1 MRLTDLLQS
10 TIKSSSQQA
19 AAATEATFPKMV
31 KSLVPGTTIQGEVI
45 AKNGNEV
52 QIRIDKDTV
61 LQARLEQDVNVEEG
75 QNIRFQVKNNGTTL
89 TLSPLLTNTAQA
101 DNVYKA
107 LQMAGLPINES
118 TVAMTDEMMK
128 LGMSIDSRSLQNMF
142 KDVVTHTDVSATDV
156 VFLHKMDMPLTESN
170 LRQIQNYTEL
180 QHEVV
185 KGMQDVTDAL
195 QGLINGADGADADT
209 LTQYRNLVKEL
220 ISDTLMGILPDGT
233 GAAGDGTGGNPTG
246 GITGADLA
254 GETLAGGI
262 TRADLAGETLAG
274 GITGADLMGEALA
287 DGFLESLQGNGV
299 ADGLVGEVLAGEV
312 PADENLSGNA
322 ALIKGVLQDAAFSE
336 LLNNGLFTEEEAA
349 GFLKEAS
356 GLLTEKGITLT
367 GNAASEMMK
376 ALLDITAGNTQEAE
390 SLQRLFS
397 GKVWK
402 NLLESTVKTQWSLT
416 PETLP
421 KEGEVGKVYEKIVKS
436 LHTLNEALLQS
447 GAENTALQE
456 SITNLSENIDFMN
469 QLNQMYTYVQ
479 LPLKMQNGEK
489 NGELYV
495 FTNKRSLAEK
505 DGEVSALLHL
515 SMEHLGPLDVYVKMN
530 QGKVS
535 TEFTVEKEE
544 TLLFLEKNMSI
555 LTDRLQKRG
564 YDISCKM
571 KVKDEAGEPENPVE
585 RLLTEK
591 QNGALPVHAQ
601 YAFDVRA

>member
-31 KSLVPGTTIQGEVI
+31 KSLVPGTTIQGEII

-142 KDVVTHTDVSATDV
+142 KDVVTHTDASATDV

-195 QGLINGADGADADT
+195 QGLINNSTGGADVAAGVDIAAGADVAAVAAGVDADT
-209 LTQYRNLVKEL
+209 LTQYQNLVKEL
-220 ISDTLMGILPDGT
+220 ISDTLMGMLPDGA
-233 GAAGDGTGGNPTG
+233 GAAGDVTVGNPAG

-254 GETLAGGI
+254 GEVPAGGI
-262 TRADLAGETLAG
+262 SGDALAAGISGADLAGE
-274 GITGADLMGEALA
+274 ALTDA
-287 DGFLESLQGNGV
+287 
-299 ADGLVGEVLAGEV
+299 
-312 PADENLSGNA
+312 PMSGNA

-336 LLNNGLFTEEEAA
+336 LLNNGLITEEEAA
-349 GFLKEAS
+349 GFLKDAS
-356 GLLTEKGITLT
+356 GLLTEKGITLSENT
-367 GNAASEMMK
+367 TQEMMK

-390 SLQRLFS
+390 SLQKLFS

-436 LHTLNEALLQS
+436 LHTLNETLQQS
-447 GAENTALQE
+447 GAQNTALQE
-456 SITNLSENIDFMN
+456 SITNLSENIGFMN

-515 SMEHLGPLDVYVKMN
+515 TMEHLGLLDVYVKMN

-535 TEFTVEKEE
+535 TEFIVEKEE

-591 QNGALPVHAQ
+591 QNGAVSVHAQ

>member
-1 MRLTDLLQS
+1 VRLTDLLQS

-31 KSLVPGTTIQGEVI
+31 KSLVPGTTIQGEII

-75 QNIRFQVKNNGTTL
+75 QNIRFQVKNNGTNL

-142 KDVVTHTDVSATDV
+142 KDVVTHTDASATDV

-195 QGLINGADGADADT
+195 QGLINNSTGGADVAAGADGVDANT
-209 LTQYRNLVKEL
+209 LTQYQNLVKEL
-220 ISDTLMGILPDGT
+220 ISDTLMGMLPDGA
-233 GAAGDGTGGNPTG
+233 GAAGDETGGNPAG

-254 GETLAGGI
+254 GEVPAGGI
-262 TRADLAGETLAG
+262 SGDVLAAGVSGADLAGE
-274 GITGADLMGEALA
+274 ALA
-287 DGFLESLQGNGV
+287 D
-299 ADGLVGEVLAGEV
+299 A
-312 PADENLSGNA
+312 PMSGNA

-336 LLNNGLFTEEEAA
+336 LINSGLFTEEEAA
-349 GFLKEAS
+349 GFLKDAS
-356 GLLTEKGITLT
+356 GLLTEKGITLSENT
-367 GNAASEMMK
+367 TQEMMK

-402 NLLESTVKTQWSLT
+402 NLLEGTVKTQWSLT

-436 LHTLNEALLQS
+436 LHTLNETLQQS
-447 GAENTALQE
+447 GAQNTALQE

-469 QLNQMYTYVQ
+469 QLNQIYTYVQ

-515 SMEHLGPLDVYVKMN
+515 TMEHLGPLDVYVKMN

-591 QNGALPVHAQ
+591 QNGAVSAHAQ

>member
-31 KSLVPGTTIQGEVI
+31 KSLVPGTTIQGEII

-142 KDVVTHTDVSATDV
+142 KDVVTHTDASATDV

-195 QGLINGADGADADT
+195 QGLINGTGGADVAAGVDIAAGADVAAVAAGVDADT
-209 LTQYRNLVKEL
+209 LTQYQNLVKEL
-220 ISDTLMGILPDGT
+220 ISDTLMGMLPDGA
-233 GAAGDGTGGNPTG
+233 GAAGDVTVGNLAG

-254 GETLAGGI
+254 GEVPADVMTG
-262 TRADLAGETLAG
+262 ADLAGE
-274 GITGADLMGEALA
+274 ALA
-287 DGFLESLQGNGV
+287 D
-299 ADGLVGEVLAGEV
+299 A
-312 PADENLSGNA
+312 PMSGNA

-336 LLNNGLFTEEEAA
+336 LLNNGLITEEEAA
-349 GFLKEAS
+349 GFLKEAA
-356 GLLTEKGITLT
+356 GLLTEKGITLS
-367 GNAASEMMK
+367 GNTTQEMMK

-421 KEGEVGKVYEKIVKS
+421 KEGEVGKIYEKIVKS
-436 LHTLNEALLQS
+436 LHTLNETLQQN
-447 GAENTALQE
+447 GAQNTALQE

-515 SMEHLGPLDVYVKMN
+515 TMEHLGPLDVYVKMN

-571 KVKDEAGEPENPVE
+571 KVKDETGEPENPVE

-591 QNGALPVHAQ
+591 QNGAVSVHAQ

>member
-31 KSLVPGTTIQGEVI
+31 KSLVPGTTIQGEII

-142 KDVVTHTDVSATDV
+142 KDVVTHTDASATDV

-195 QGLINGADGADADT
+195 QGLINNSTGGADVAAGVDIAAGADVAAVAAGVDADT
-209 LTQYRNLVKEL
+209 LTQYQNLVKEL
-220 ISDTLMGILPDGT
+220 ISDTLMGMLPDGA
-233 GAAGDGTGGNPTG
+233 GAAGDVTVGNPAG

-254 GETLAGGI
+254 GEVPAGGI
-262 TRADLAGETLAG
+262 SGDALAAGISGADLAGE
-274 GITGADLMGEALA
+274 ALTDA
-287 DGFLESLQGNGV
+287 
-299 ADGLVGEVLAGEV
+299 
-312 PADENLSGNA
+312 PMSGNA

-336 LLNNGLFTEEEAA
+336 LLNNGLITEEEAA
-349 GFLKEAS
+349 GFLKDAS
-356 GLLTEKGITLT
+356 GLLTEKGITLSENT
-367 GNAASEMMK
+367 TQEMMK
-376 ALLDITAGNTQEAE
+376 ALLDITAGNTSEAE

-402 NLLESTVKTQWSLT
+402 NLLEGTVKTQWSLT

-436 LHTLNEALLQS
+436 LHTLNETLQQS
-447 GAENTALQE
+447 GAQNTALQE

-515 SMEHLGPLDVYVKMN
+515 TMEHLGPLDVYVKMN

-591 QNGALPVHAQ
+591 QNGAVSVHAQ

>member
-31 KSLVPGTTIQGEVI
+31 KSLVPGTTIQGEII

-142 KDVVTHTDVSATDV
+142 KDVVTHTDASATDV

-195 QGLINGADGADADT
+195 QGLINGTGGADIAAGADVAAGADIAAGADVAAGAAGVDADT
-209 LTQYRNLVKEL
+209 LTQYQNLVKEL
-220 ISDTLMGILPDGT
+220 ISDTLMGMLPDGA
-233 GAAGDGTGGNPTG
+233 GAAGEETGGNLSG

-254 GETLAGGI
+254 GEMPAGGI
-262 TRADLAGETLAG
+262 SGDTLAV
-274 GITGADLMGEALA
+274 GITGADLAGEALA
-287 DGFLESLQGNGV
+287 D
-299 ADGLVGEVLAGEV
+299 A
-312 PADENLSGNA
+312 PLSGNA

-349 GFLKEAS
+349 GFLKEAA
-356 GLLTEKGITLT
+356 GLLTEKGITLS
-367 GNAASEMMK
+367 GNTASEMMK

-402 NLLESTVKTQWSLT
+402 NLLESSVKTQWSLT

-421 KEGEVGKVYEKIVKS
+421 KEGEVGKVYEKIIKS
-436 LHTLNEALLQS
+436 LHTLNETLQQS
-447 GAENTALQE
+447 GAQNTALQE

-515 SMEHLGPLDVYVKMN
+515 TMEHLGPLDVYVKMN

-591 QNGALPVHAQ
+591 QNGAVSVHAQ

>member
-31 KSLVPGTTIQGEVI
+31 KSLVPGTTIQGEII

-142 KDVVTHTDVSATDV
+142 KDVVTHTDASATDV

-195 QGLINGADGADADT
+195 QGLINSTGGADVAAGVDIAAGADVAAGAAGVDANT
-209 LTQYRNLVKEL
+209 LTQYQNLVKEL
-220 ISDTLMGILPDGT
+220 ISDTLMGMLPDGA
-233 GAAGDGTGGNPTG
+233 GAAGDVTGGNPAG
-246 GITGADLA
+246 GISGDVLAAGVSGADLVGEVPAGGISGNAWTAGISGADLA
-254 GETLAGGI
+254 GE
-262 TRADLAGETLAG
+262 
-274 GITGADLMGEALA
+274 ALA
-287 DGFLESLQGNGV
+287 DAPMSGNG
-299 ADGLVGEVLAGEV
+299 
-312 PADENLSGNA
+312 

-336 LLNNGLFTEEEAA
+336 LLNNGLITEEEAA
-349 GFLKEAS
+349 GFLKEAA
-356 GLLTEKGITLT
+356 GLLTEKGITLSENT
-367 GNAASEMMK
+367 TQEMMK

-402 NLLESTVKTQWSLT
+402 NLLEGTVKTQWSLT
-416 PETLP
+416 PEMLP

-436 LHTLNEALLQS
+436 LHTLNETLQQS
-447 GAENTALQE
+447 GAQNTALQE

-515 SMEHLGPLDVYVKMN
+515 TMEHLGPLDVYVKMN
-530 QGKVS
+530 RGKVS

-591 QNGALPVHAQ
+591 QNGAVSVHAQ

>member
-1 MRLTDLLQS
+1 
-10 TIKSSSQQA
+10 
-19 AAATEATFPKMV
+19 
-31 KSLVPGTTIQGEVI
+31 
-45 AKNGNEV
+45 
-52 QIRIDKDTV
+52 
-61 LQARLEQDVNVEEG
+61 
-75 QNIRFQVKNNGTTL
+75 
-89 TLSPLLTNTAQA
+89 
-101 DNVYKA
+101 
-107 LQMAGLPINES
+107 
-118 TVAMTDEMMK
+118 
-128 LGMSIDSRSLQNMF
+128 
-142 KDVVTHTDVSATDV
+142 
-156 VFLHKMDMPLTESN
+156 MDAN
-170 LRQIQNYTEL
+170 
-180 QHEVV
+180 
-185 KGMQDVTDAL
+185 
-195 QGLINGADGADADT
+195 T
-209 LTQYRNLVKEL
+209 LTQYQNLVKEL
-220 ISDTLMGILPDGT
+220 ISDTLMGMLPDSI
-233 GAAGDGTGGNPTG
+233 GAAGDGTGSNSTGVMIGADLVGEAPAG
-246 GITGADLA
+246 GISGNAWAAGISGADLA
-254 GETLAGGI
+254 GE
-262 TRADLAGETLAG
+262 
-274 GITGADLMGEALA
+274 ALTDA
-287 DGFLESLQGNGV
+287 
-299 ADGLVGEVLAGEV
+299 
-312 PADENLSGNA
+312 PMSGNA

-336 LLNNGLFTEEEAA
+336 LLNNGLITEEEAA

-356 GLLTEKGITLT
+356 GLLTEKGITLS
-367 GNAASEMMK
+367 GNTTQEMMK

-421 KEGEVGKVYEKIVKS
+421 KEGEVGKIYEKIVKS
-436 LHTLNEALLQS
+436 LHTLNETLQQN
-447 GAENTALQE
+447 GAQNTALQE

-515 SMEHLGPLDVYVKMN
+515 TMEHLGPLDVYVKMN

-591 QNGALPVHAQ
+591 QNGAVSAHAQ

>member
-31 KSLVPGTTIQGEVI
+31 KSLVPGTTIQGEII

-142 KDVVTHTDVSATDV
+142 KDVVTHTDASATDV

-195 QGLINGADGADADT
+195 QGLINNSTGGADVAAGVDIAAGADVAAVAAGVDADT
-209 LTQYRNLVKEL
+209 LTQYQNLVKEL
-220 ISDTLMGILPDGT
+220 ISDTLMGMLPDGA
-233 GAAGDGTGGNPTG
+233 GAAGDVTVGNPAG

-254 GETLAGGI
+254 GEVPAGGI
-262 TRADLAGETLAG
+262 SGDALAAGISGADLAGE
-274 GITGADLMGEALA
+274 ALTDA
-287 DGFLESLQGNGV
+287 
-299 ADGLVGEVLAGEV
+299 
-312 PADENLSGNA
+312 PMSGNA

-336 LLNNGLFTEEEAA
+336 LLNNGLITEEEAA
-349 GFLKEAS
+349 GFLKDAS
-356 GLLTEKGITLT
+356 GLLTEKGITLSENT
-367 GNAASEMMK
+367 TQEMMK
-376 ALLDITAGNTQEAE
+376 ALLDITAGNTSEAE

-402 NLLESTVKTQWSLT
+402 NLLEGTVKTQWSLT
-416 PETLP
+416 PEMLP

-436 LHTLNEALLQS
+436 LHTLNETLQQS
-447 GAENTALQE
+447 GAQNTALQE

-515 SMEHLGPLDVYVKMN
+515 TMEHLGPLDVYVKMN

-591 QNGALPVHAQ
+591 QNGTLSVHAQ

>member
-31 KSLVPGTTIQGEVI
+31 KSLVPGTTIQGEII

-195 QGLINGADGADADT
+195 QGLINGTGGADVAAGAAGVDADT
-209 LTQYRNLVKEL
+209 LTQYQNLVKEL
-220 ISDTLMGILPDGT
+220 ISDTLMGMLPDGT
-233 GAAGDGTGGNPTG
+233 GAAGDVTGGNP
-246 GITGADLA
+246 
-254 GETLAGGI
+254 AGGI
-262 TRADLAGETLAG
+262 SGDVLAAG
-274 GITGADLMGEALA
+274 VSGAD
-287 DGFLESLQGNGV
+287 
-299 ADGLVGEVLAGEV
+299 LAGEV
-312 PADENLSGNA
+312 PADGISGDVLAVGVSGADLAGEALADAPLSGNA

-336 LLNNGLFTEEEAA
+336 LINSGLFTEEEAA
-349 GFLKEAS
+349 GFLKEAA
-356 GLLTEKGITLT
+356 GLLTEKGITLSENT
-367 GNAASEMMK
+367 TQEMMK
-376 ALLDITAGNTQEAE
+376 ALLNITAGNTPEAE
-390 SLQRLFS
+390 SLQRMFS

-402 NLLESTVKTQWSLT
+402 NLLEGTVKTQWSLT

-436 LHTLNEALLQS
+436 LHTLNETLQQS
-447 GAENTALQE
+447 GAQNTALQE

-515 SMEHLGPLDVYVKMN
+515 TMEHLGPLDVYVKMN

-544 TLLFLEKNMSI
+544 TLLLLEKNMSI

-591 QNGALPVHAQ
+591 QNGVLPVHAQ

>member
-31 KSLVPGTTIQGEVI
+31 KSLVPGTTIQGEII

-142 KDVVTHTDVSATDV
+142 KDVVTHTDASATDV

-195 QGLINGADGADADT
+195 QGLINNSTGGADITAGVDIAAGADVAAVAAGVDANT
-209 LTQYRNLVKEL
+209 LTQYQNLVKEM
-220 ISDTLMGILPDGT
+220 ISDTLMGMLPDGA
-233 GAAGDGTGGNPTG
+233 GAAGDVTVGN
-246 GITGADLA
+246 
-254 GETLAGGI
+254 
-262 TRADLAGETLAG
+262 LAG
-274 GITGADLMGEALA
+274 GITGADL
-287 DGFLESLQGNGV
+287 V
-299 ADGLVGEVLAGEV
+299 GEV
-312 PADENLSGNA
+312 PADVMTGADLTGEALTDPPMSANA
-322 ALIKGVLQDAAFSE
+322 AHIKGVLQDAAFSE
-336 LLNNGLFTEEEAA
+336 LLNNGLITEEEAA
-349 GFLKEAS
+349 GFLKEAA
-356 GLLTEKGITLT
+356 GLLTEKGITLSENT
-367 GNAASEMMK
+367 TQEMMK
-376 ALLDITAGNTQEAE
+376 ALLDITAGNTQEVE

-421 KEGEVGKVYEKIVKS
+421 KEGEVGKVYEKIVRS
-436 LHTLNEALLQS
+436 LHTLNETLQQS
-447 GAENTALQE
+447 GAANTALQE

-515 SMEHLGPLDVYVKMN
+515 TMEHLGPLDVYVRMN

-544 TLLFLEKNMSI
+544 TLIFLEKNMSI

-591 QNGALPVHAQ
+591 QNGAVSAHAQ

>member
-31 KSLVPGTTIQGEVI
+31 KSLVPGTTIQGEII

-142 KDVVTHTDVSATDV
+142 KDVVTHTDASATDV

-195 QGLINGADGADADT
+195 QGLINGTGGADVAAGVDIAAGADVAAGADGVDADT
-209 LTQYRNLVKEL
+209 LTQYQNLVKEL
-220 ISDTLMGILPDGT
+220 ISDTLMGMLPDGA
-233 GAAGDGTGGNPTG
+233 GAAGDETG
-246 GITGADLA
+246 GISGDVLAAGVSGADLA
-254 GETLAGGI
+254 GEVPAGGI
-262 TRADLAGETLAG
+262 SGNAWAAGVSRADLAGE
-274 GITGADLMGEALA
+274 ALA
-287 DGFLESLQGNGV
+287 D
-299 ADGLVGEVLAGEV
+299 A
-312 PADENLSGNA
+312 PMSGNA

-349 GFLKEAS
+349 GFLKEAA
-356 GLLTEKGITLT
+356 GLLTEKGITLS
-367 GNAASEMMK
+367 GNTASEMMK
-376 ALLDITAGNTQEAE
+376 ALLDITADNTQEAE
-390 SLQRLFS
+390 SLQKLFS

-402 NLLESTVKTQWSLT
+402 NLLEGTVKTQWSLT

-436 LHTLNEALLQS
+436 LHALNETLQQS
-447 GAENTALQE
+447 GAQNTALQE
-456 SITNLSENIDFMN
+456 SLSLI
-469 QLNQMYTYVQ
+469 
-479 LPLKMQNGEK
+479 
-489 NGELYV
+489 
-495 FTNKRSLAEK
+495 
-505 DGEVSALLHL
+505 H
-515 SMEHLGPLDVYVKMN
+515 
-530 QGKVS
+530 
-535 TEFTVEKEE
+535 
-544 TLLFLEKNMSI
+544 I
-555 LTDRLQKRG
+555 
-564 YDISCKM
+564 
-571 KVKDEAGEPENPVE
+571 
-585 RLLTEK
+585 
-591 QNGALPVHAQ
+591 
-601 YAFDVRA
+601 

>member
-31 KSLVPGTTIQGEVI
+31 KSLVPGTTIQGEII

-107 LQMAGLPINES
+107 LQIAGLPINES

-142 KDVVTHTDVSATDV
+142 KDVVTHTDASATDV

-195 QGLINGADGADADT
+195 QGLINGTGGADVAAGVDIAAGADVAAVAAGVDADT
-209 LTQYRNLVKEL
+209 LTQYQNLVKEL
-220 ISDTLMGILPDGT
+220 ISDTLMEMLPDGA
-233 GAAGDGTGGNPTG
+233 GAAGDETGGNPAG

-254 GETLAGGI
+254 GEVPAGDISGNAW
-262 TRADLAGETLAG
+262 TAGVSGADLAGE
-274 GITGADLMGEALA
+274 ALA
-287 DGFLESLQGNGV
+287 D
-299 ADGLVGEVLAGEV
+299 A
-312 PADENLSGNA
+312 PLSGNA
-322 ALIKGVLQDAAFSE
+322 ALIKGVLQDAVFSE
-336 LLNNGLFTEEEAA
+336 LINSGLFTEEEAA
-349 GFLKEAS
+349 GFLKEAA
-356 GLLTEKGITLT
+356 GLLTEKGITLS
-367 GNAASEMMK
+367 GNTTQEMMK

-402 NLLESTVKTQWSLT
+402 NLLEGTVKTQWSLT

-436 LHTLNEALLQS
+436 LHTLNETLLQN
-447 GAENTALQE
+447 GAQNTALQE

-515 SMEHLGPLDVYVKMN
+515 TMEHLGPLDVYVKMN

-555 LTDRLQKRG
+555 LTDRLHKRG

-591 QNGALPVHAQ
+591 QNGVVSAHAQ

>member
-31 KSLVPGTTIQGEVI
+31 KSLVPGTTIQGEII

-142 KDVVTHTDVSATDV
+142 KDVVTHTDASATDV

-195 QGLINGADGADADT
+195 QGLINGTGGADVAAGVDADT
-209 LTQYRNLVKEL
+209 LTQYQNLVKEL
-220 ISDTLMGILPDGT
+220 ISDTLMGMLPDGA
-233 GAAGDGTGGNPTG
+233 GAVGDVTGGNPAG

-254 GETLAGGI
+254 GEVPAGGI
-262 TRADLAGETLAG
+262 SGDVLAAGVSGADLAGE
-274 GITGADLMGEALA
+274 ALA
-287 DGFLESLQGNGV
+287 D
-299 ADGLVGEVLAGEV
+299 A
-312 PADENLSGNA
+312 PMSGNA

-336 LLNNGLFTEEEAA
+336 LLNNGLVTEEEAA
-349 GFLKEAS
+349 GFLKEAA
-356 GLLTEKGITLT
+356 GLLTEKGITLSENT
-367 GNAASEMMK
+367 TQEMMK

-390 SLQRLFS
+390 SLQKLFS

-402 NLLESTVKTQWSLT
+402 NLLEGTVKTQWSLT

-436 LHTLNEALLQS
+436 LHTLNETLQQS
-447 GAENTALQE
+447 GAQNTALQE

-515 SMEHLGPLDVYVKMN
+515 TMEHLGPLDVYVKMN
-530 QGKVS
+530 RGKVS

-591 QNGALPVHAQ
+591 QNGVLPVHAQ

>member
-19 AAATEATFPKMV
+19 AAATETTFPKMV
-31 KSLVPGTTIQGEVI
+31 KSLVPGTTIQGEII

-142 KDVVTHTDVSATDV
+142 KDVVTHTDASATDV

-195 QGLINGADGADADT
+195 QGLINGTGGADIAAGADVAAGAAGVDADT
-209 LTQYRNLVKEL
+209 LTQYQNLVKEL
-220 ISDTLMGILPDGT
+220 ISDTLMGMLPDGA
-233 GAAGDGTGGNPTG
+233 GAAGDETGGNLTV

-254 GETLAGGI
+254 GEVPAGGI
-262 TRADLAGETLAG
+262 SGDALAA
-274 GITGADLMGEALA
+274 GITGADLAGEALA
-287 DGFLESLQGNGV
+287 D
-299 ADGLVGEVLAGEV
+299 A
-312 PADENLSGNA
+312 PLSGNA
-322 ALIKGVLQDAAFSE
+322 ALIKGVLQDATFSE

-349 GFLKEAS
+349 GFLKEAA
-356 GLLTEKGITLT
+356 GLLTEKGITLS
-367 GNAASEMMK
+367 GNTTQEMMK

-390 SLQRLFS
+390 SLQRMFS

-436 LHTLNEALLQS
+436 LHTLNETLQQS
-447 GAENTALQE
+447 GTANTALQE

-515 SMEHLGPLDVYVKMN
+515 TMEHLGPLDVYVKMN

-571 KVKDEAGEPENPVE
+571 KVKDEAGEPENPIE

-591 QNGALPVHAQ
+591 QNGAVSVHAQ

>member
-31 KSLVPGTTIQGEVI
+31 KSLVPGTTIQGEII

-142 KDVVTHTDVSATDV
+142 KDVVTHTDASATDV

-195 QGLINGADGADADT
+195 QGLINGTGGADVAAGVDIAAGADGVDANT
-209 LTQYRNLVKEL
+209 LTQYQNLVKEL
-220 ISDTLMGILPDGT
+220 ISDTLMGMLPDGAV
-233 GAAGDGTGGNPTG
+233 AAGDETGGNPAG

-254 GETLAGGI
+254 GEVPAGGI
-262 TRADLAGETLAG
+262 SGDALAAGVSGADLAGE
-274 GITGADLMGEALA
+274 ALA
-287 DGFLESLQGNGV
+287 DASM
-299 ADGLVGEVLAGEV
+299 
-312 PADENLSGNA
+312 SGNA

-336 LLNNGLFTEEEAA
+336 LINSGLFTEEEAA
-349 GFLKEAS
+349 GFLKEAA
-356 GLLTEKGITLT
+356 GLLTEKGITLSENT
-367 GNAASEMMK
+367 TQEMMK
-376 ALLDITAGNTQEAE
+376 ALLNITAGNTPEAE

-402 NLLESTVKTQWSLT
+402 NLLEGTVKTQWSLT

-436 LHTLNEALLQS
+436 LHTLNETLQQS
-447 GAENTALQE
+447 GAQNTALQE

-515 SMEHLGPLDVYVKMN
+515 TMEHLGPLDVYVKMN

-591 QNGALPVHAQ
+591 QNGVVSVHAQ

>member
-31 KSLVPGTTIQGEVI
+31 KSLVPGTTIQGEII

-142 KDVVTHTDVSATDV
+142 KDVVTHTDASATDV

-195 QGLINGADGADADT
+195 QGLINGTGGADVAAGVDIAAGADVAAVAAGADVDT

-220 ISDTLMGILPDGT
+220 ISDTLMEMLPDGP
-233 GAAGDGTGGNPTG
+233 GAAGDGTGGNPAG
-246 GITGADLA
+246 SITGADLA
-254 GETLAGGI
+254 GEALAGGLSGE
-262 TRADLAGETLAG
+262 ALAAG
-274 GITGADLMGEALA
+274 VSGADLMGEALA
-287 DGFLESLQGNGV
+287 DE
-299 ADGLVGEVLAGEV
+299 
-312 PADENLSGNA
+312 PLSGNA
-322 ALIKGVLQDAAFSE
+322 ALVKGVLQDAAFSE

-349 GFLKEAS
+349 SFLKEAS
-356 GLLTEKGITLT
+356 GLLTEKGITLS
-367 GNAASEMMK
+367 GNTASEMMK

-436 LHTLNEALLQS
+436 LHTLNETLLQS

-515 SMEHLGPLDVYVKMN
+515 TMEHLGPLDVYVKMN

-591 QNGALPVHAQ
+591 QNGVVSAHEQ

>member
-31 KSLVPGTTIQGEVI
+31 KSLIPGTTIQGEII

-142 KDVVTHTDVSATDV
+142 KDVVTHTDASATDV

-195 QGLINGADGADADT
+195 QGLINNSTGGADVAAGVDIAAGAAGVDANT
-209 LTQYRNLVKEL
+209 LTQYQNLVKEL
-220 ISDTLMGILPDGT
+220 ISDTLMGMLPDGA
-233 GAAGDGTGGNPTG
+233 GAAGDVTGGNP
-246 GITGADLA
+246 
-254 GETLAGGI
+254 AGGI
-262 TRADLAGETLAG
+262 
-274 GITGADLMGEALA
+274 IGAD
-287 DGFLESLQGNGV
+287 
-299 ADGLVGEVLAGEV
+299 LAGEV
-312 PADENLSGNA
+312 PADGISGDVLAAGISGADLVGEALADAPMSGNA
-322 ALIKGVLQDAAFSE
+322 ALIKGVFQDAVFSE

-349 GFLKEAS
+349 GFLKEAA
-356 GLLTEKGITLT
+356 GLLTEKGITLSENT
-367 GNAASEMMK
+367 TQEMMK

-402 NLLESTVKTQWSLT
+402 NLLEGTVKTQWSLT

-436 LHTLNEALLQS
+436 LHTLNETLQQS
-447 GAENTALQE
+447 GAQNTALQE

-515 SMEHLGPLDVYVKMN
+515 TMEHLGPLDVYVKMN

-591 QNGALPVHAQ
+591 QNGAVSVHAQ

>member
-31 KSLVPGTTIQGEVI
+31 KSLVPGTTIQGEII

-142 KDVVTHTDVSATDV
+142 KDVVTHTDASATDV

-195 QGLINGADGADADT
+195 QGLINNSTGGADVAAGVDIAAGADVAAVAAGVDADT
-209 LTQYRNLVKEL
+209 LTQYQNLVKEL
-220 ISDTLMGILPDGT
+220 ISDTLMGMLPDGA
-233 GAAGDGTGGNPTG
+233 GAAGDVTVGNPAG

-254 GETLAGGI
+254 GEVPAGGI
-262 TRADLAGETLAG
+262 SGDALAAGISGADLAGE
-274 GITGADLMGEALA
+274 ALTDA
-287 DGFLESLQGNGV
+287 
-299 ADGLVGEVLAGEV
+299 
-312 PADENLSGNA
+312 PMSGNA

-336 LLNNGLFTEEEAA
+336 LLNNGLITEEEAA
-349 GFLKEAS
+349 GFLKDAS
-356 GLLTEKGITLT
+356 GLLTEKGITLSENT
-367 GNAASEMMK
+367 TQEMMK

-390 SLQRLFS
+390 SLQKLFS

-436 LHTLNEALLQS
+436 LHTLNETLQQS
-447 GAENTALQE
+447 GAQNTALQE
-456 SITNLSENIDFMN
+456 SITNLSENIGFMN

-515 SMEHLGPLDVYVKMN
+515 TMEHLGPLDVYVKMN

-591 QNGALPVHAQ
+591 QNGVVSAHAQ

>member
-31 KSLVPGTTIQGEVI
+31 KSLVPGTTIQGEII

-142 KDVVTHTDVSATDV
+142 KDVVTHTDASATDV

-195 QGLINGADGADADT
+195 QGLINGTGGADIAAGVDIAAGADVAAGADGVDANT
-209 LTQYRNLVKEL
+209 LTQYQNLVKEL
-220 ISDTLMGILPDGT
+220 ISDTLMGMLPDGA
-233 GAAGDGTGGNPTG
+233 GAAGDVTGGNPAG
-246 GITGADLA
+246 GISGDVLAAGVSGADLV
-254 GETLAGGI
+254 
-262 TRADLAGETLAG
+262 
-274 GITGADLMGEALA
+274 GEALA
-287 DGFLESLQGNGV
+287 D
-299 ADGLVGEVLAGEV
+299 A
-312 PADENLSGNA
+312 PMSGNA

-336 LLNNGLFTEEEAA
+336 LINSGLFTEEEAA
-349 GFLKEAS
+349 GFLKDAS
-356 GLLTEKGITLT
+356 GLLTEKGITLS
-367 GNAASEMMK
+367 GNTASEMMK

-390 SLQRLFS
+390 SLQKLFS

-436 LHTLNEALLQS
+436 LHTLNETLLQN
-447 GAENTALQE
+447 GAQNTALQE

-515 SMEHLGPLDVYVKMN
+515 TMEHLGPLDVYVKMN

-591 QNGALPVHAQ
+591 QNGVVSAHAQ

>member
-31 KSLVPGTTIQGEVI
+31 KSLVPGTTIQGEII

-195 QGLINGADGADADT
+195 QGLINGTGGADVVAGADVAAVAAGVDADT
-209 LTQYRNLVKEL
+209 LTQYQNLVKEL
-220 ISDTLMGILPDGT
+220 ISDTLMGMLPDGAV
-233 GAAGDGTGGNPTG
+233 AAGDETGGNPAG

-254 GETLAGGI
+254 GEVPAGGI
-262 TRADLAGETLAG
+262 SGDALAAGVSGADLAGE
-274 GITGADLMGEALA
+274 ALA
-287 DGFLESLQGNGV
+287 D
-299 ADGLVGEVLAGEV
+299 A
-312 PADENLSGNA
+312 PMSGNA
-322 ALIKGVLQDAAFSE
+322 VLIKGVLQDAAFSE
-336 LLNNGLFTEEEAA
+336 LLNNGLVTEEEAA
-349 GFLKEAS
+349 GFLKEAA
-356 GLLTEKGITLT
+356 GLLTEKGITLSENT
-367 GNAASEMMK
+367 TQEMMK

-421 KEGEVGKVYEKIVKS
+421 KEGEVGKVYEKIVKN
-436 LHTLNEALLQS
+436 LHSLNETLLQS
-447 GAENTALQE
+447 GAQNTALQE

-515 SMEHLGPLDVYVKMN
+515 TMEHLGPLDVYVKMN
-530 QGKVS
+530 RGKVS

-591 QNGALPVHAQ
+591 QNGAVSVHAQ

>member
-31 KSLVPGTTIQGEVI
+31 KSLVPGTTIQGEII

-142 KDVVTHTDVSATDV
+142 KDVVTHTDASATDV

-195 QGLINGADGADADT
+195 QGLINNSTGGADVAAGVDIAAGADVAAVAAGVDADT
-209 LTQYRNLVKEL
+209 LTQYQNLVKEL
-220 ISDTLMGILPDGT
+220 ISDTLMGMLPDGA
-233 GAAGDGTGGNPTG
+233 GAAGDVTVGNPAG

-254 GETLAGGI
+254 GEVPAGGI
-262 TRADLAGETLAG
+262 SGDALAAGISGADLAGE
-274 GITGADLMGEALA
+274 ALTDA
-287 DGFLESLQGNGV
+287 
-299 ADGLVGEVLAGEV
+299 
-312 PADENLSGNA
+312 PMSGNA

-336 LLNNGLFTEEEAA
+336 LLNNGLITEEEAA
-349 GFLKEAS
+349 GFLKDAS
-356 GLLTEKGITLT
+356 GLLTEKGITLSENT
-367 GNAASEMMK
+367 TQEMMK
-376 ALLDITAGNTQEAE
+376 ALLDITAGNTSEAE

-402 NLLESTVKTQWSLT
+402 NLLEGTVKTQWSLT

-436 LHTLNEALLQS
+436 LHTLNETLQQS
-447 GAENTALQE
+447 GAQNTALQE

-515 SMEHLGPLDVYVKMN
+515 TMEHLGPLDVYVKMN

-591 QNGALPVHAQ
+591 QNGTLSVHAQ

>member
-31 KSLVPGTTIQGEVI
+31 KSLVPGTTIQGEII

-142 KDVVTHTDVSATDV
+142 KDVVTHTDASATDV

-195 QGLINGADGADADT
+195 QGLINNSTGGTDVAAGVDIAAGADVAAGAAGVDANT
-209 LTQYRNLVKEL
+209 LTQYQNLVKEL
-220 ISDTLMGILPDGT
+220 ISDTLMGMLPDGA
-233 GAAGDGTGGNPTG
+233 GAVGDVTGGNPAG
-246 GITGADLA
+246 GISGDVLAAGVSGADLV
-254 GETLAGGI
+254 GEVPAGGI
-262 TRADLAGETLAG
+262 SGNAWAAGVS
-274 GITGADLMGEALA
+274 GADLVGEALA
-287 DGFLESLQGNGV
+287 D
-299 ADGLVGEVLAGEV
+299 A
-312 PADENLSGNA
+312 PMSGNA

-336 LLNNGLFTEEEAA
+336 LLNNGLITEEEAA

-356 GLLTEKGITLT
+356 GLLTEKGITLS
-367 GNAASEMMK
+367 GNTTQEMMK

-436 LHTLNEALLQS
+436 LHTLNETLQQS
-447 GAENTALQE
+447 GTQNTALQE

-515 SMEHLGPLDVYVKMN
+515 TMEHLGPLDVYVRMN

-571 KVKDEAGEPENPVE
+571 KVKDEAGEPETPVE

-591 QNGALPVHAQ
+591 QNGAAPVHAQ

>member
-31 KSLVPGTTIQGEVI
+31 KSLVPGTTIQGEII

-142 KDVVTHTDVSATDV
+142 KDVVTHTDASATDV

-195 QGLINGADGADADT
+195 QGLINNSTGGADVAAGVDIAAGADVAAGAAGVDADT
-209 LTQYRNLVKEL
+209 LTQYQNLVKEM
-220 ISDTLMGILPDGT
+220 ISDTLMGMLPDGA
-233 GAAGDGTGGNPTG
+233 GAAGDVTGGNPAG

-254 GETLAGGI
+254 GEVPAGGI
-262 TRADLAGETLAG
+262 SGDVLAAG
-274 GITGADLMGEALA
+274 VSGADLVREALA
-287 DGFLESLQGNGV
+287 D
-299 ADGLVGEVLAGEV
+299 A
-312 PADENLSGNA
+312 PMSGNA
-322 ALIKGVLQDAAFSE
+322 ALIKGVFQDAVFLE

-349 GFLKEAS
+349 GFLKEAA
-356 GLLTEKGITLT
+356 GLLTEKGITLSENT
-367 GNAASEMMK
+367 TQEMMK

-402 NLLESTVKTQWSLT
+402 NLLEGTVKTQWSLT

-421 KEGEVGKVYEKIVKS
+421 KEGEVGKVYEKIVRS
-436 LHTLNEALLQS
+436 LHTLNETLQQS
-447 GAENTALQE
+447 GAVNTALQE

-515 SMEHLGPLDVYVKMN
+515 TMEHLGPLDVYVKMN

-571 KVKDEAGEPENPVE
+571 KVKEEAGEPENPVE

-591 QNGALPVHAQ
+591 QNGAVSVHAQ

>member
-31 KSLVPGTTIQGEVI
+31 KSLVPGTTIQGEII

-142 KDVVTHTDVSATDV
+142 KDVVTHTDASATDV

-195 QGLINGADGADADT
+195 QGLINGTGGADVAAGVDIAAGVDADT
-209 LTQYRNLVKEL
+209 LTQYQNLVKEL
-220 ISDTLMGILPDGT
+220 ISDTLMGMLPDGT
-233 GAAGDGTGGNPTG
+233 GAAGDVTGGNPAG
-246 GITGADLA
+246 GISGDVLAAGVSGADLAREVPADGISGDVLAAGVSGADLA
-254 GETLAGGI
+254 GE
-262 TRADLAGETLAG
+262 
-274 GITGADLMGEALA
+274 ALA
-287 DGFLESLQGNGV
+287 DE
-299 ADGLVGEVLAGEV
+299 
-312 PADENLSGNA
+312 PLSGNA
-322 ALIKGVLQDAAFSE
+322 ALVKGVLQDAAFSE

-349 GFLKEAS
+349 GFLKEAA
-356 GLLTEKGITLT
+356 GLLTEKGITLSENT
-367 GNAASEMMK
+367 TQEMMK

-390 SLQRLFS
+390 SLHKLFS

-402 NLLESTVKTQWSLT
+402 NLLEGTVKTQWSLT

-436 LHTLNEALLQS
+436 LHTLNETLQQS
-447 GAENTALQE
+447 GAQNTALQE
-456 SITNLSENIDFMN
+456 SITNLSENIGFMN

-515 SMEHLGPLDVYVKMN
+515 TMEHLGPLDVYVKMN
-530 QGKVS
+530 QGRVS

-591 QNGALPVHAQ
+591 QNGAVSVHAQ

>member
-10 TIKSSSQQA
+10 TIKSSSRQA

-142 KDVVTHTDVSATDV
+142 KDVVTHTDVLATDV

-195 QGLINGADGADADT
+195 QGLINGADGADANT
-209 LTQYRNLVKEL
+209 LTQYQNLVKEL
-220 ISDTLMGILPDGT
+220 VSDTLMGMLPDGA
-233 GAAGDGTGGNPTG
+233 GAAGDGTGGNLAG
-246 GITGADLA
+246 GITGADLV
-254 GETLAGGI
+254 GEALAGGLSGE
-262 TRADLAGETLAG
+262 ALAAG
-274 GITGADLMGEALA
+274 VSGADLMGEALA
-287 DGFLESLQGNGV
+287 DG
-299 ADGLVGEVLAGEV
+299 LAGAV
-312 PADENLSGNA
+312 PADENMPGNA
-322 ALIKGVLQDAAFSE
+322 AFIKGVLQDAAFSE

-367 GNAASEMMK
+367 GNTASEMMK
-376 ALLDITAGNTQEAE
+376 ALLDITAGNTQDAE

-436 LHTLNEALLQS
+436 LHTLNETLLQS

-456 SITNLSENIDFMN
+456 SITNLRENIDFMN

-515 SMEHLGPLDVYVKMN
+515 TMEHLGPLDVYVKMN

>member
-31 KSLVPGTTIQGEVI
+31 KSLVPGTTIQGEII

-61 LQARLEQDVNVEEG
+61 LQARLEQYVNVEEG

-142 KDVVTHTDVSATDV
+142 KDVVTHTDASATNV

-195 QGLINGADGADADT
+195 QGLINNSTGGADVAAGVDIAAGADITAGADVAAGTDGVDANT
-209 LTQYRNLVKEL
+209 LTQYQNLVKEL
-220 ISDTLMGILPDGT
+220 ISDTLMGMLPDGV
-233 GAAGDGTGGNPTG
+233 GAAGDVTGSNPTG
-246 GITGADLA
+246 VMIGADLA
-254 GETLAGGI
+254 GEAPAGGI
-262 TRADLAGETLAG
+262 SGDAWTAGVS
-274 GITGADLMGEALA
+274 GADLVGEALA
-287 DGFLESLQGNGV
+287 DAS
-299 ADGLVGEVLAGEV
+299 
-312 PADENLSGNA
+312 PSGNA
-322 ALIKGVLQDAAFSE
+322 ALMKGVLQDAVFSE
-336 LLNNGLFTEEEAA
+336 LINNGLFTEGEAA

-356 GLLTEKGITLT
+356 GLLTEKGITLS
-367 GNAASEMMK
+367 GNTTQEMMK
-376 ALLDITAGNTQEAE
+376 ALLGITAGNTQEAE

-436 LHTLNEALLQS
+436 LHTLNETLQQS
-447 GAENTALQE
+447 GAANTALQE

-515 SMEHLGPLDVYVKMN
+515 TMEHLGPLDVYVKMN

-544 TLLFLEKNMSI
+544 TLIFLEKNMSI

-571 KVKDEAGEPENPVE
+571 KVKDEAGEPETPVE

-591 QNGALPVHAQ
+591 QNGAAPVHAQ

>member
-31 KSLVPGTTIQGEVI
+31 KSLVPGTTIQGEII

-142 KDVVTHTDVSATDV
+142 KDVVTHTDASATDV

-195 QGLINGADGADADT
+195 QGLINGTGGADIAAGVDIAAGADVAAGADGVDANT
-209 LTQYRNLVKEL
+209 LTQYQNLVKEL
-220 ISDTLMGILPDGT
+220 ISDTLMGMLPDGA
-233 GAAGDGTGGNPTG
+233 GAAGDVTGGNPAG
-246 GITGADLA
+246 GISGDVLAAGVSGADLV
-254 GETLAGGI
+254 
-262 TRADLAGETLAG
+262 
-274 GITGADLMGEALA
+274 GEALA
-287 DGFLESLQGNGV
+287 D
-299 ADGLVGEVLAGEV
+299 A
-312 PADENLSGNA
+312 PMSGNA

-336 LLNNGLFTEEEAA
+336 LINSGLFTEEEAA
-349 GFLKEAS
+349 GFLKDAS
-356 GLLTEKGITLT
+356 GLLTEKGITLS
-367 GNAASEMMK
+367 GNTASEMMK

-390 SLQRLFS
+390 SLQKLFS

-402 NLLESTVKTQWSLT
+402 NLLESTVKTQWSLM

-436 LHTLNEALLQS
+436 LHTLNETLLQN
-447 GAENTALQE
+447 GAQNTALQE

-515 SMEHLGPLDVYVKMN
+515 TMEHLGPLDVYVKMN

-571 KVKDEAGEPENPVE
+571 KVKDEVGEPENPVE

-591 QNGALPVHAQ
+591 QNGVVSAHAQ

>member
-31 KSLVPGTTIQGEVI
+31 KSLVPGTTIQGEII

-142 KDVVTHTDVSATDV
+142 KDVVTHTDASATDV

-195 QGLINGADGADADT
+195 QGLINGTGGADVAAGADIAAGADVAAGAAGVDADT
-209 LTQYRNLVKEL
+209 LTQYQNLVKEL
-220 ISDTLMGILPDGT
+220 ISDTLMGMLPDGA
-233 GAAGDGTGGNPTG
+233 GAAGDVTVGNLAG

-254 GETLAGGI
+254 GEVPADVMTG
-262 TRADLAGETLAG
+262 ADLAGE
-274 GITGADLMGEALA
+274 ALA
-287 DGFLESLQGNGV
+287 D
-299 ADGLVGEVLAGEV
+299 A
-312 PADENLSGNA
+312 PMSGNA

-336 LLNNGLFTEEEAA
+336 LLNNGLITEEEAA
-349 GFLKEAS
+349 GFLKDAS
-356 GLLTEKGITLT
+356 GLLTEKGITLS
-367 GNAASEMMK
+367 GNTASEMMK

-390 SLQRLFS
+390 SLQKLFS

-402 NLLESTVKTQWSLT
+402 NLLEGTVKTQWSLT

-436 LHTLNEALLQS
+436 LHTLNETLQQS
-447 GAENTALQE
+447 GAQNTALQE

-495 FTNKRSLAEK
+495 FTNKRSLTEK

-515 SMEHLGPLDVYVKMN
+515 TMEHLGPLDVYVKMN

-591 QNGALPVHAQ
+591 QNGAVSAHAQ

>member
-31 KSLVPGTTIQGEVI
+31 KSLVPGTTIQGEII

-61 LQARLEQDVNVEEG
+61 LQARLDQDVNVEEG

-142 KDVVTHTDVSATDV
+142 KDVVTHTDASATDV

-195 QGLINGADGADADT
+195 QGLINGTGGADIAAGVDIAAGADVAAGAGGGDANT
-209 LTQYRNLVKEL
+209 LTQYQNLVKEL
-220 ISDTLMGILPDGT
+220 ISDTLMGMLPDGA
-233 GAAGDGTGGNPTG
+233 GAAGDETGGNPAG

-254 GETLAGGI
+254 GEVPADGISGDVLA
-262 TRADLAGETLAG
+262 AGVS
-274 GITGADLMGEALA
+274 GADLVGEALTDA
-287 DGFLESLQGNGV
+287 
-299 ADGLVGEVLAGEV
+299 
-312 PADENLSGNA
+312 PMSGNA

-336 LLNNGLFTEEEAA
+336 LINSGLFTEEEAT
-349 GFLKEAS
+349 GFLKEAA
-356 GLLTEKGITLT
+356 GLLTEKGITLSENT
-367 GNAASEMMK
+367 TQEMMK

-390 SLQRLFS
+390 SLQKLFS

-436 LHTLNEALLQS
+436 LHTLNETLLQN
-447 GAENTALQE
+447 GAQNTALQE

-515 SMEHLGPLDVYVKMN
+515 TMEHLGPLDVYVKMN

-544 TLLFLEKNMSI
+544 TLIFLEKNMSI

-571 KVKDEAGEPENPVE
+571 KVKDEAGELENPVE

-591 QNGALPVHAQ
+591 QNGAVSVHAQ

>member
-31 KSLVPGTTIQGEVI
+31 KSLVPGTTIQGEII

-142 KDVVTHTDVSATDV
+142 KDVVTHTDASATDV

-195 QGLINGADGADADT
+195 QGLINSTGGADVAAGAAGVDANT
-209 LTQYRNLVKEL
+209 LTQYQNLVKEL
-220 ISDTLMGILPDGT
+220 ISDTLMGMLPDGA
-233 GAAGDGTGGNPTG
+233 GAAGDVTGGNPAG
-246 GITGADLA
+246 GISGDVLAAGVSGADLA
-254 GETLAGGI
+254 GEVPAGGI
-262 TRADLAGETLAG
+262 SGDALAAGISGADLAGE
-274 GITGADLMGEALA
+274 ALA
-287 DGFLESLQGNGV
+287 D
-299 ADGLVGEVLAGEV
+299 A
-312 PADENLSGNA
+312 PMSGNA

-349 GFLKEAS
+349 GFLKEAA
-356 GLLTEKGITLT
+356 GLLTEKGITLSENT
-367 GNAASEMMK
+367 TQEMMK
-376 ALLDITAGNTQEAE
+376 ALLDITAGNTQEVE
-390 SLQRLFS
+390 SLQKLFS

-402 NLLESTVKTQWSLT
+402 NLLEGTVKTQWSLT

-421 KEGEVGKVYEKIVKS
+421 KEGEVGKVYEKIVKN
-436 LHTLNEALLQS
+436 LHTLNETLLQN
-447 GAENTALQE
+447 GAQNTALQE

-479 LPLKMQNGEK
+479 LPLKMQNSEK

-515 SMEHLGPLDVYVKMN
+515 TMEHLGPLDVYVKMN

-591 QNGALPVHAQ
+591 QNGAVSVHAQ

>member
-31 KSLVPGTTIQGEVI
+31 KSLVPGTTIQGEII

-142 KDVVTHTDVSATDV
+142 KDVVTHTDASATDV

-195 QGLINGADGADADT
+195 QGLINGTGGADVAAGVDADT
-209 LTQYRNLVKEL
+209 LTQYQNLVKEL
-220 ISDTLMGILPDGT
+220 ISDTLMGMLPDGA
-233 GAAGDGTGGNPTG
+233 GAAGDVTVGNPAG

-254 GETLAGGI
+254 GEVPAGGI
-262 TRADLAGETLAG
+262 SGDVLAAGISGADLAGE
-274 GITGADLMGEALA
+274 ALA
-287 DGFLESLQGNGV
+287 D
-299 ADGLVGEVLAGEV
+299 A
-312 PADENLSGNA
+312 PLSGNA
-322 ALIKGVLQDAAFSE
+322 TLMKGGLQDAAFSE
-336 LLNNGLFTEEEAA
+336 LINSGLFTEEEAA
-349 GFLKEAS
+349 GFLKEAA
-356 GLLTEKGITLT
+356 GILTEKGIILS
-367 GNAASEMMK
+367 GNTTQEMMK

-390 SLQRLFS
+390 SLHKLFS

-436 LHTLNEALLQS
+436 LHTLNETLQQS
-447 GAENTALQE
+447 GAQNTALQE

-515 SMEHLGPLDVYVKMN
+515 TMEHLGPLDVYVKMN

-591 QNGALPVHAQ
+591 QNGAVSAHAQ

>member
-31 KSLVPGTTIQGEVI
+31 KSLVPGTTIQGEII

-142 KDVVTHTDVSATDV
+142 KDVVTHTDASATDV

-195 QGLINGADGADADT
+195 QGLINSSTGGADVAAGVDIATGADVAAGAAGVDADT
-209 LTQYRNLVKEL
+209 LTQYQNLVKEL
-220 ISDTLMGILPDGT
+220 ISDTLMGMLPDGAGVAGVSGADLT
-233 GAAGDGTGGNPTG
+233 GEVPAGGISGDALAA
-246 GITGADLA
+246 GITGADLT
-254 GETLAGGI
+254 E
-262 TRADLAGETLAG
+262 
-274 GITGADLMGEALA
+274 EALA
-287 DGFLESLQGNGV
+287 D
-299 ADGLVGEVLAGEV
+299 A
-312 PADENLSGNA
+312 PLSGNA
-322 ALIKGVLQDAAFSE
+322 VLIKGVLQDAAFSE
-336 LLNNGLFTEEEAA
+336 LLNNGLVTEEEAA
-349 GFLKEAS
+349 GFLKEAA
-356 GLLTEKGITLT
+356 GLLTEKGITLS
-367 GNAASEMMK
+367 GNTTQEMMK

-390 SLQRLFS
+390 SLQRMFS

-436 LHTLNEALLQS
+436 LHTLNETLQQS
-447 GAENTALQE
+447 GTANTALQE

-515 SMEHLGPLDVYVKMN
+515 TMEHLGPLDVYVKMN

-591 QNGALPVHAQ
+591 QNGTLSVHAQ

>member
-31 KSLVPGTTIQGEVI
+31 KSLVPGTTIQGEII

-142 KDVVTHTDVSATDV
+142 KDVVTHTDASATDV

-195 QGLINGADGADADT
+195 QGLINGTGGADVAAVAAGVDADT
-209 LTQYRNLVKEL
+209 LTQYQNLVKEL
-220 ISDTLMGILPDGT
+220 ISDTLMGMLPDGAV
-233 GAAGDGTGGNPTG
+233 AAGDETGGNPAG

-254 GETLAGGI
+254 GEVPAGGI
-262 TRADLAGETLAG
+262 SGDALAAGVSGADLAGE
-274 GITGADLMGEALA
+274 ALA
-287 DGFLESLQGNGV
+287 DTSM
-299 ADGLVGEVLAGEV
+299 
-312 PADENLSGNA
+312 SGNA

-336 LLNNGLFTEEEAA
+336 LINSGLFTEEEAA
-349 GFLKEAS
+349 GFLKEAA
-356 GLLTEKGITLT
+356 GLLTEKGITLSENT
-367 GNAASEMMK
+367 TQEMMK
-376 ALLDITAGNTQEAE
+376 ALLNITAGNTPEAE

-402 NLLESTVKTQWSLT
+402 NLLEGTVKTQWSLT

-436 LHTLNEALLQS
+436 LHTLNETLQQS
-447 GAENTALQE
+447 GAQNTALQE

-515 SMEHLGPLDVYVKMN
+515 TMEHLGPLDVYVKMN

-591 QNGALPVHAQ
+591 QNGAVPVHAQ

>member
-31 KSLVPGTTIQGEVI
+31 KSLVPGTTIQGEII

-142 KDVVTHTDVSATDV
+142 KDVVTHTDASATDV

-195 QGLINGADGADADT
+195 QGLINNSTGGADITAGVDIAAGADVAAGADGVDANT
-209 LTQYRNLVKEL
+209 LTQYQNLVKEL
-220 ISDTLMGILPDGT
+220 ISDTLMGMLPDGA
-233 GAAGDGTGGNPTG
+233 GAAGDVTVGNLAG

-254 GETLAGGI
+254 GEVPAGGI
-262 TRADLAGETLAG
+262 SGDALAAG
-274 GITGADLMGEALA
+274 VSGADLVGEALA
-287 DGFLESLQGNGV
+287 DTSM
-299 ADGLVGEVLAGEV
+299 
-312 PADENLSGNA
+312 SGNA
-322 ALIKGVLQDAAFSE
+322 ALIKGVLQDAVFSE

-349 GFLKEAS
+349 GFLKEAA
-356 GLLTEKGITLT
+356 GLLTEKGITLSENT
-367 GNAASEMMK
+367 TQEMMK

-402 NLLESTVKTQWSLT
+402 NLLEGTVKTQWSLT

-421 KEGEVGKVYEKIVKS
+421 KEGEVGKIYEKIVKS
-436 LHTLNEALLQS
+436 LHTLNETLQQS
-447 GAENTALQE
+447 GAQNTALQE

-505 DGEVSALLHL
+505 NGEVSALLHL
-515 SMEHLGPLDVYVKMN
+515 TMEHLGPLDVYVKMN

-571 KVKDEAGEPENPVE
+571 KVKEEAGEPENPVE

-591 QNGALPVHAQ
+591 QNGAVSVHAQ

>member
-31 KSLVPGTTIQGEVI
+31 KSLVPGTTIQGEII

-142 KDVVTHTDVSATDV
+142 KDVVTHTDASATDV

-195 QGLINGADGADADT
+195 QGLINGTGGAGVAAGADIAAGADVAAGAAGVDADT
-209 LTQYRNLVKEL
+209 LTQYQNLVKEL
-220 ISDTLMGILPDGT
+220 ISDTLMGMLPDGA
-233 GAAGDGTGGNPTG
+233 GAAGEGTVGNPAG
-246 GITGADLA
+246 DITGADLA
-254 GETLAGGI
+254 GEVP
-262 TRADLAGETLAG
+262 AG

-287 DGFLESLQGNGV
+287 D
-299 ADGLVGEVLAGEV
+299 A
-312 PADENLSGNA
+312 PLSGNA
-322 ALIKGVLQDAAFSE
+322 DFIKGVFQDAAFSE

-349 GFLKEAS
+349 GFLKEAT
-356 GLLTEKGITLT
+356 GLLTEKGITLS
-367 GNAASEMMK
+367 GNTTQEMMK

-421 KEGEVGKVYEKIVKS
+421 KEGEVGKVYEKIIKS
-436 LHTLNEALLQS
+436 LHTLNETLQQS
-447 GAENTALQE
+447 GTANTALQE

-515 SMEHLGPLDVYVKMN
+515 TMEHLGPLDVYIKMN

-591 QNGALPVHAQ
+591 QNGAVSVHAQ

>member
-31 KSLVPGTTIQGEVI
+31 KSLVPGTTIQGEII

-142 KDVVTHTDVSATDV
+142 KDVVTHTDASATDV

-195 QGLINGADGADADT
+195 QGLINGTGGADVAAGVDIAAGADVAARAAGVDVDT
-209 LTQYRNLVKEL
+209 LTQYQNLVKEL
-220 ISDTLMGILPDGT
+220 ISDTLMGMLPDGAV
-233 GAAGDGTGGNPTG
+233 AAGDETGGNPAG

-254 GETLAGGI
+254 GEVPAGGI
-262 TRADLAGETLAG
+262 SGDALAAGVSGADLAGE
-274 GITGADLMGEALA
+274 ALA
-287 DGFLESLQGNGV
+287 D
-299 ADGLVGEVLAGEV
+299 A
-312 PADENLSGNA
+312 PMSGNA
-322 ALIKGVLQDAAFSE
+322 VLIKGVLQDAAFSE
-336 LLNNGLFTEEEAA
+336 LLNNGLVTEEEAA
-349 GFLKEAS
+349 GFLKEAA
-356 GLLTEKGITLT
+356 GLLTEKGITLSENT
-367 GNAASEMMK
+367 TQEMMK

-421 KEGEVGKVYEKIVKS
+421 KEGEVGKVYEKIVRS
-436 LHTLNEALLQS
+436 LHTLNETLQQS
-447 GAENTALQE
+447 GAVNTALQE

-515 SMEHLGPLDVYVKMN
+515 TMEHLGPLDVYVKMN

-591 QNGALPVHAQ
+591 QNGAVSAHAQ

>member
-31 KSLVPGTTIQGEVI
+31 KSLVPGTTIQGEII

-142 KDVVTHTDVSATDV
+142 KDVVTHTDASATDV

-195 QGLINGADGADADT
+195 QGLINNSTGGADVAAGVDIAAGADITAGADVAAGTDGVDANT
-209 LTQYRNLVKEL
+209 LTQYQNLVKEL
-220 ISDTLMGILPDGT
+220 ISDTLMGMLPDGA
-233 GAAGDGTGGNPTG
+233 GAAGDVTGSNPTG
-246 GITGADLA
+246 VMIGADLA
-254 GETLAGGI
+254 GEAPAGGI
-262 TRADLAGETLAG
+262 SGDAWTAGVS
-274 GITGADLMGEALA
+274 GADLVGEALA
-287 DGFLESLQGNGV
+287 D
-299 ADGLVGEVLAGEV
+299 A
-312 PADENLSGNA
+312 PMSGNA

-356 GLLTEKGITLT
+356 GLLTEKGITLSENT
-367 GNAASEMMK
+367 MQEMMK

-390 SLQRLFS
+390 SLQKLFS

-402 NLLESTVKTQWSLT
+402 NLLEGTVKTQWTLT

-436 LHTLNEALLQS
+436 LHTLNETLQQS
-447 GAENTALQE
+447 GAQNTALQE

-515 SMEHLGPLDVYVKMN
+515 TMEHLGPLDVYVKMN

-591 QNGALPVHAQ
+591 QNGAVSVHAQ

>member
-31 KSLVPGTTIQGEVI
+31 KSLVPGTTIQGEII

-142 KDVVTHTDVSATDV
+142 KDVVTHTDASATDV

-195 QGLINGADGADADT
+195 QGLINGTGGADVAAGAAGVDADT
-209 LTQYRNLVKEL
+209 LTQYQNLVKEL
-220 ISDTLMGILPDGT
+220 ISDTLMEMLPDGA
-233 GAAGDGTGGNPTG
+233 GAAGDETGGNPAG

-254 GETLAGGI
+254 GEVPAGGI
-262 TRADLAGETLAG
+262 SGNAWAAGVSGADLAGE
-274 GITGADLMGEALA
+274 ALA
-287 DGFLESLQGNGV
+287 D
-299 ADGLVGEVLAGEV
+299 A
-312 PADENLSGNA
+312 PMSGNA

-336 LLNNGLFTEEEAA
+336 LLNNGLITEEEAV
-349 GFLKEAS
+349 GFLKEAA
-356 GLLTEKGITLT
+356 GLLTEKGITLSENT
-367 GNAASEMMK
+367 TQEMMK

-436 LHTLNEALLQS
+436 LHTLNETLQQS
-447 GAENTALQE
+447 GAQNTALQE

-515 SMEHLGPLDVYVKMN
+515 TMEHLGPLDVYVKMN

-591 QNGALPVHAQ
+591 QNGAVSAHAQ

>member
-31 KSLVPGTTIQGEVI
+31 KSLVPGTTIQGEII

-142 KDVVTHTDVSATDV
+142 KDVVTHTDASATDV
-156 VFLHKMDMPLTESN
+156 VFLHKMDMSLTESN

-195 QGLINGADGADADT
+195 QGLINGTGGADVAAGVDIAAGADVAAGAAGVDADT
-209 LTQYRNLVKEL
+209 LTQYQNLVKEL
-220 ISDTLMGILPDGT
+220 ISDTLMGMLPDGA
-233 GAAGDGTGGNPTG
+233 GAAGDVTGGNPAG
-246 GITGADLA
+246 GISGDVLAAGVSGADLA
-254 GETLAGGI
+254 GEVPAGGI
-262 TRADLAGETLAG
+262 SGNAWAAGVSGADLAGE
-274 GITGADLMGEALA
+274 ALA
-287 DGFLESLQGNGV
+287 D
-299 ADGLVGEVLAGEV
+299 A
-312 PADENLSGNA
+312 PMSGNA

-336 LLNNGLFTEEEAA
+336 LLNNGLITEEEAA
-349 GFLKEAS
+349 GFLKEAA
-356 GLLTEKGITLT
+356 GLLTEKGITLS
-367 GNAASEMMK
+367 GNTTQEMMK

-402 NLLESTVKTQWSLT
+402 NLLESSVKTQWSLT

-436 LHTLNEALLQS
+436 LHTLNETLQQS
-447 GAENTALQE
+447 GTANTALQE

-515 SMEHLGPLDVYVKMN
+515 TMEHLGPLDVYVKMN
-530 QGKVS
+530 RGKVS

-591 QNGALPVHAQ
+591 QNGAVSVHAQ